1 MKKKILIADSLP
13 IVVLGLT
20 TLLKSSH
27 SVFSIESVYTL
38 RDLLEV
44 VVEKPYD
51 YLIVDLHIFGADSK
65 SNLRTIKD
73 LNPELKVA
81 IFMDSKNHLEGE
93 LMLEEVVACL
103 YKDNSRED
111 LDTAFTSLFTQGYYY
126 SQELLYHFLQTKNM
140 GENPLTCLSE
150 REREVYF
157 HLIRGGGV
165 LEIANALGV
174 AQSSVSTF
182 KKRLFK
188 KLHINSL
195 VELIQFHN
203 HNYQQNSFHF

>member
-13 IVVLGLT
+13 IVVIGLT
-20 TLLKSSH
+20 TLLKSTH
-27 SVFSIESVYTL
+27 SVFSIESVHTL

-65 SNLRTIKD
+65 SNLRMIKD
-73 LNPELKVA
+73 LNPDLKVA

-126 SQELLYHFLQTKNM
+126 SQELLYHFLQTKNK

-203 HNYQQNSFHF
+203 HKYKQSSLYF